1 MSQTSMQSLSSGRE
15 LGQGQRTPSQPP
27 PNGRDEPRRYMS
39 KSQRACDLCRSRKS
53 ACRVDKLGSPCRL
66 CSSLGRR
73 CTFDSGPVQRAVR
86 KSQRTD
92 HQSQTGI
99 GNAGSTGSEDAMDTG
114 YSGSMDVGGRLGAPP
129 IALQSP
135 INPSHFDYRSLEDWT
150 TATNQLFAEPLLF
163 SQEMLM
169 PAGLEPDVTTLLSQ
183 EPIANAISE
192 PYLDFELSPAVS
204 LQDSSSER
212 ELIFPE
218 SYSLDSI
225 PGNVN
230 MQIMGPTSDQDP
242 HIIQYHRYNAQNMF
256 TYNRVSYRTVTDRE
270 SSVQFEYTRSDHTSV
285 RADDRSNTALL
296 DEKTKLEK
304 LISPEAGI
312 RLIQL

>member
-1 MSQTSMQSLSSGRE
+1 
-15 LGQGQRTPSQPP
+15 
-27 PNGRDEPRRYMS
+27 
-39 KSQRACDLCRSRKS
+39 
-53 ACRVDKLGSPCRL
+53 
-66 CSSLGRR
+66 
-73 CTFDSGPVQRAVR
+73 
-86 KSQRTD
+86 
-92 HQSQTGI
+92 
-99 GNAGSTGSEDAMDTG
+99 MDTG
-114 YSGSMDVGGRLGAPP
+114 YSGSMDVGGRLGAPS

-135 INPSHFDYRSLEDWT
+135 INPSHLDYGSLEDWT

-256 TYNRVSYRTVTDRE
+256 TYNRVSYRTVTGRE

-285 RADDRSNTALL
+285 RADDRSHTALL

-304 LISPEAGI
+304 LIPPEAGI